1 MIVSKYSKSYDT
13 ADGTEQQFKDPDR
26 RGKQSGGR
34 SIEQRS
40 ATTPGQR
47 WEDDGGSL
55 PVQPPVLP
63 TELPS
68 KPAWSVLS
76 LIDLN
81 EAIRLEHWPDN
92 PVHLRRRAEE
102 TERLRLHALEVEE
115 ERMATF
121 AHAQRHR
128 HRNHWENT

>member
-1 MIVSKYSKSYDT
+1 MIISKYSKSYDT
-13 ADGTEQQFKDPDR
+13 ADGMEQQFNDPER
-26 RGKQSGGR
+26 FRQTNSPKT
-34 SIEQRS
+34 
-40 ATTPGQR
+40 AGQR

-55 PVQPPVLP
+55 PGQAPVLP

-102 TERLRLHALEVEE
+102 TERRRLRAIEVEE

-121 AHAQRHR
+121 AHAERHR